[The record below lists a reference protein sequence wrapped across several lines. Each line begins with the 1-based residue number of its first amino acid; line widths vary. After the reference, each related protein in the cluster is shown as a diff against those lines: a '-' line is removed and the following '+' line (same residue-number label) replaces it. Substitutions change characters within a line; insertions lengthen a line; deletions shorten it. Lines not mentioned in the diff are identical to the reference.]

1 MEKILK
7 YVWLVLAIGSAVA
20 VLGFGAW
27 HHLFTCGISVVMY
40 LAMGDDQ
47 EGPENPKSKLQ

>member
-7 YVWLVLAIGSAVA
+7 YVWLILAIGSAVA

-47 EGPENPKSKLQ
+47 EDSKNPTNEF

>member
-7 YVWLVLAIGSAVA
+7 YIWLGLAVVSAIA
-20 VLGFGAW
+20 VVGFGAW

-47 EGPENPKSKLQ
+47 EDPENLKS

>member
-7 YVWLVLAIGSAVA
+7 YIWLGLAIMSMIAA
-20 VLGFGAW
+20 IGFGAW
-27 HHLFTCGISVVMY
+27 HHLLTCGLCTIMY

-47 EGPENPKSKLQ
+47 NEAA

>member
-7 YVWLVLAIGSAVA
+7 YIWLGLAIGSVIAAV
-20 VLGFGAW
+20 GFGAW
-27 HHLFTCGISVVMY
+27 HHLFTCGICTVMY

-47 EGPENPKSKLQ
+47 EEQKRS

>member
-47 EGPENPKSKLQ
+47 KSPENLKS